1 MYDINWTDLN
11 WHDRYGMVW
20 LQFIVSHHPVI
31 RSMRLDSV
39 PAASIQV
46 QVALG
51 TTSSRREIRTEQPGK
66 PVFSQGFSPGVF
78 ARISRISKDPKFD
91 FKMLQVGLKLSSG
104 DFDQNL
110 WNPGTR
116 PRHPQMFDPFDFVW
130 FRLIS
135 FDSQDSFEPASVF
148 PSFHPP
154 RSVVRNFLGAHLE
167 TSAQGQWHGW
177 RKNGGAISE
186 EIAGRSCMTWTWKK
200 KTSRCTIRA
209 RCH

>member
-130 FRLIS
+130 FRLILKIRLNLPVC
-135 FDSQDSFEPASVF
+135 FLPFTRLDPLFETFWARTWRPRPKANGMDDEKMAAPSLRKSPAD
-148 PSFHPP
+148 
-154 RSVVRNFLGAHLE
+154 RA
-167 TSAQGQWHGW
+167 W
-177 RKNGGAISE
+177 RGPE
-186 EIAGRSCMTWTWKK
+186 K